1 MLELPTDFR
10 EFLSLLNT
18 HHADYLLVGGYAV
31 VLHGYPRSTGDIDLW
46 IRTTRRNAARVLQAC
61 RDFGFDVPHLRLEL
75 FTEPKRMTRMGIPP
89 LRIEILNSVSGL
101 RFEDAWKRRVIRQM
115 DGLEVPTISLAD
127 LRANKLAAGR
137 AKDLADL
144 ENLPTQ

>member
-1 MLELPTDFR
+1 M
-10 EFLSLLNT
+10 
-18 HHADYLLVGGYAV
+18 
-31 VLHGYPRSTGDIDLW
+31 W

-75 FTEPKRMTRMGIPP
+75 FMEPKRMTRMGIPP

-115 DGLEVPTISLAD
+115 DGLKVPTISLAD
-127 LRANKLAAGR
+127 LRVNKLAAGR

>member
-1 MLELPTDFR
+1 
-10 EFLSLLNT
+10 
-18 HHADYLLVGGYAV
+18 
-31 VLHGYPRSTGDIDLW
+31 
-46 IRTTRRNAARVLQAC
+46 
-61 RDFGFDVPHLRLEL
+61 
-75 FTEPKRMTRMGIPP
+75 MTRMGIPP

>member
-1 MLELPTDFR
+1 
-10 EFLSLLNT
+10 
-18 HHADYLLVGGYAV
+18 
-31 VLHGYPRSTGDIDLW
+31 
-46 IRTTRRNAARVLQAC
+46 
-61 RDFGFDVPHLRLEL
+61 
-75 FTEPKRMTRMGIPP
+75 MGIPP